1 MKEDNG
7 NPGKNTEEKKKNNE
21 SALVTKESLGAV
33 GALFSALAFLILIT
47 RSLIFGGI
55 GVAVNSFLLG
65 VFGYGAYAFVPALF
79 LASVSAFI
87 GKKIIK
93 NRSAAL
99 FILLF
104 LFTALLIVHGAV
116 TASWEQSGYFSACFS
131 SATGGVKTCSPAG
144 WTGGLIV
151 GALFSVA
158 GKAGA
163 FVLLSVALL
172 CFALA
177 AVKSVTGKSVLRSLS
192 KRFFAKKNAR
202 QQGETSQ
209 DSASAV
215 SAASADSAV
224 SGMPRAGLAERSAS
238 YMPYGADGARFA
250 DGGANVR
257 TAGNAGAVGA
267 ESGAYPYTD
276 TESYGGF
283 PGAAG
288 YEKRNEYG
296 FPAEN
301 VRMRPAVTLSKDV
314 PQSADN
320 SAPRAPSSF
329 SPFGSS
335 AYNAETQSG
344 AAGQSARAYNGAAQN
359 GGNLLYDEEAVERFR
374 NNLIF
379 DPNSKF
385 NQRKS
390 AANSPVSSA
399 PVFRSAPSAPSEKA
413 GGRSTDGFGASYT
426 DFYASSVNG
435 ENAQSRVV
443 PSGNGKNGS
452 DNYAA
457 DMRYSREVSDFS
469 AEAAQGNASATAA
482 SPVPPVTGGAFGRDG
497 QDVFNGEAFARKED
511 SRDGL
516 NGSLRDGQNGAE
528 EFGNGYGGALRSE
541 NRADFRGE
549 DGFRNEEDF
558 LGGEF
563 GARERDDLTIFDDED
578 DGFLRGEEFRVS
590 GGEETDGRDIRAD
603 DGFLRDRRIDGDLP
617 RFDTGV
623 SRREEPEADFNRNG
637 FSEADGRGET
647 DGGESRGAGYS
658 AREFTAAE
666 TPRQAQSAPQPPKE
680 QQKPQPPRPR
690 RPYRAAPLDYFDCT
704 DTRPDQN
711 ATEIEE
717 NKQTILDTLEAFK
730 VPDASIASVTCGPTV
745 TRYNVAVPRNISP
758 KKVVALDQP
767 IAMNLH
773 AKNGVNIAPN
783 FEDGTISV
791 EVPNR
796 KRQTVTLGCMIAAE
810 EFINS
815 KPNALVFAMGKN
827 VGNKKEYGD
836 IRKMTHILV
845 AGTSGSG
852 KTAFLHSII
861 ISLIMKYSP
870 ADLRLI
876 LIDPKKTEF
885 VVYEGLP
892 HLVINEVLSDT
903 NKVIQSLN
911 WAIAEM
917 ERRYDLFSKKSR
929 AGTYVIDIDE
939 YNANLAEGEEKLPK
953 IVIIADEVAAM
964 MQDAK
969 KDMEDR
975 IQNLTQKSRATGIHV
990 ILATQRP
997 STDVITGVIKSNLKS
1012 RIALSVA
1019 QEIDSRVILDESGAQ
1034 NLLGQG
1040 DLLYSTEGTKTPV
1053 RMQAPFISSEKAQE
1067 VIRYIKENNDCY
1079 FDEEAAAYIDKPK
1092 QSGVSGAEGAE
1103 DDEADFVYIEALRN
1117 VILSGSASISLVQR
1131 KCSVGYN
1138 KAGKIIEWMEDQGY
1152 ISAFDGAKARKV
1164 LITPEQFEEKYG
1176 PL

>member
-1 MKEDNG
+1 MKEENG
-7 NPGKNTEEKKKNNE
+7 NTGKNTEEQTSDKKKSNE
-21 SALVTKESLGAV
+21 NALVTKESLGAV

-47 RSLIFGGI
+47 RSLIFGDV

-65 VFGYGAYAFVPALF
+65 IFGYGAYAFVPAFF
-79 LASVSAFI
+79 LVSVAAFI
-87 GKKIIK
+87 GKRLIR

-99 FILLF
+99 CIFLS

-116 TASWEQSGYFSACFS
+116 TASWERSGYFSACFTV
-131 SATGGVKTCSPAG
+131 AEGGVKTCSPAG
-144 WTGGLIV
+144 WLGGLVV

-158 GKAGA
+158 GTAGA
-163 FVLLSVALL
+163 FVLLSLALL
-172 CFALA
+172 FFAALS
-177 AVKSVTGKSVLRSLS
+177 VKAVTGKSLFGALFKRLR
-192 KRFFAKKNAR
+192 AENTAR
-202 QQGETSQ
+202 KQNEKTQKSQGGARPQSSEG
-209 DSASAV
+209 DGRY
-215 SAASADSAV
+215 AAS
-224 SGMPRAGLAERSAS
+224 GEN
-238 YMPYGADGARFA
+238 GARVS
-250 DGGANVR
+250 NV
-257 TAGNAGAVGA
+257 
-267 ESGAYPYTD
+267 AYPDNNAAEYND
-276 TESYGGF
+276 SYGG
-283 PGAAG
+283 GAYGSGESLG

-301 VRMRPAVTLSKDV
+301 VRMRPAVSLSKDA
-314 PQSADN
+314 PQSADMR
-320 SAPRAPSSF
+320 AARAPSSF
-329 SPFGSS
+329 SPFGSTS
-335 AYNAETQSG
+335 YNDNGQVNAPARQNAAPYDG
-344 AAGQSARAYNGAAQN
+344 ADVP
-359 GGNLLYDEEAVERFR
+359 GGRDLLYSDDAIERFR

-385 NQRKS
+385 NRRNS
-390 AANSPVSSA
+390 AANQPINQAAERRVSPVP
-399 PVFRSAPSAPSEKA
+399 PVSRSASESSSSVRGVGSAAS
-413 GGRSTDGFGASYT
+413 FGTSYT
-426 DFYASSVNG
+426 DYYADSVNG
-435 ENAQSRVV
+435 ANGQNRVV
-443 PSGNGKNGS
+443 SAGNGAEANACGA
-452 DNYAA
+452 NTPNAG
-457 DMRYSREVSDFS
+457 YSREVSDFARES
-469 AEAAQGNASATAA
+469 AAENAAVSPADDDGIFRKAATPRGYEDASGVFSNDDFNRGEAASDGADFTDSLRGGNDRGNDAGIDRENDVSEEY
-482 SPVPPVTGGAFGRDG
+482 GGVSRGDTGRD
-497 QDVFNGEAFARKED
+497 FSRESAF
-511 SRDGL
+511 
-516 NGSLRDGQNGAE
+516 
-528 EFGNGYGGALRSE
+528 RSE
-541 NRADFRGE
+541 
-549 DGFRNEEDF
+549 
-558 LGGEF
+558 EF
-563 GARERDDLTIFDDED
+563 GARRENDDLTIFDDED
-578 DGFLRGEEFRVS
+578 EFLRGAEEDFSRGRGTEEGVTR
-590 GGEETDGRDIRAD
+590 GENGAD
-603 DGFLRDRRIDGDLP
+603 
-617 RFDTGV
+617 
-623 SRREEPEADFNRNG
+623 ENRNVG
-637 FSEADGRGET
+637 FA
-647 DGGESRGAGYS
+647 SRDFSSRDYPS
-658 AREFTAAE
+658 RDTAR
-666 TPRQAQSAPQPPKE
+666 APQSVQPPRP
-680 QQKPQPPRPR
+680 QQPRPR
-690 RPYRAAPLDYFDCT
+690 RPYRAAPLDFFDCT

-717 NKQTILDTLEAFK
+717 NKRTILDTLEAFK

-796 KRQTVTLGCMIAAE
+796 KRQTVTLGCMIASE

-939 YNANLAEGEEKLPK
+939 YNANLSEGEEKLPK

-997 STDVITGVIKSNLKS
+997 STDVITGVIKSNLKT

-1053 RMQAPFISSEKAQE
+1053 RLQAPFISSEKAQE

-1079 FDEEAAAYIDKPK
+1079 FNEEAAAYIDKPK
-1092 QSGVSGAEGAE
+1092 SSYGASGADGEE
-1103 DDEADFVYIEALRN
+1103 DDQVDYVYVEALRN

>member
-7 NPGKNTEEKKKNNE
+7 NPGKNTEEKTSEKKKNNE

-65 VFGYGAYAFVPALF
+65 VFGYGAFAFVPALF
-79 LASVSAFI
+79 LVSVSAFI

-116 TASWEQSGYFSACFS
+116 TVSWESTGYFSACFS
-131 SATGGVKTCSPAG
+131 VAEGGVKTCSPAG

-172 CFALA
+172 CFVAA
-177 AVKSVTGKSVLRSLS
+177 AVKAVTGKSVFRSLF
-192 KRFFAKKNAR
+192 KRLSAKKNAR
-202 QQGETSQ
+202 QQGDFPRNS
-209 DSASAV
+209 SY
-215 SAASADSAV
+215 
-224 SGMPRAGLAERSAS
+224 SGATQPEPPRSGAEQRRE
-238 YMPYGADGARFA
+238 PYAPYEGDARFA
-250 DGGANVR
+250 QG
-257 TAGNAGAVGA
+257 TASAGTSGNAGRADA
-267 ESGAYPYTD
+267 ESGAYPYTN
-276 TESYGGF
+276 TRGYGGF
-283 PGAAG
+283 PREAE

-296 FPAEN
+296 FPADN
-301 VRMRPAVTLSKDV
+301 VRIRPAVTLSKDV
-314 PQSADN
+314 PQGADDSA
-320 SAPRAPSSF
+320 ARAPSSF
-329 SPFGSS
+329 SPFGASS
-335 AYNAETQSG
+335 YGNAATQGG
-344 AAGQSARAYNGAAQN
+344 ASGQSARPS
-359 GGNLLYDEEAVERFR
+359 YDEEIIERFR

-385 NQRKS
+385 NQRNS
-390 AANSPVSSA
+390 AANQPVSAA
-399 PVFRSAPSAPSEKA
+399 PYFRSTSPASSQKTD
-413 GGRSTDGFGASYT
+413 GRSAAGFGASYT
-426 DFYASSVNG
+426 DFYANSVNG
-435 ENAQSRVV
+435 ENGQSRVV
-443 PSGNGKNGS
+443 SQGDGKNGT
-452 DNYAA
+452 DRFAA
-457 DMRYSREVSDFS
+457 GGYSREVSDFS
-469 AEAAQGNASATAA
+469 AEAAQGNAAS
-482 SPVPPVTGGAFGRDG
+482 SPVPSADNVAPGAFVRGE
-497 QDVFNGEAFARKED
+497 QDVFPGETFRRAED
-511 SRDGL
+511 NRNGL
-516 NGSLRDGQNGAE
+516 NGDLRDGQNGADTFGGLGYDDLQSE
-528 EFGNGYGGALRSE
+528 SRRGFLEKDEFRSE
-541 NRADFRGE
+541 REFRRADDFHS
-549 DGFRNEEDF
+549 EEY
-558 LGGEF
+558 
-563 GARERDDLTIFDDED
+563 GARERDDLAIFDDAD
-578 DGFLRGEEFRVS
+578 DGFLRGEDFRVS
-590 GGEETDGRDIRAD
+590 GEEETDGRFRPD
-603 DGFLRDRRIDGDLP
+603 DDFLRGGREGGDLP

-623 SRREEPEADFNRNG
+623 SRREEPEADFRRNG
-637 FSEADGRGET
+637 FSEADGRNKPES
-647 DGGESRGAGYS
+647 GESRGIGYS
-658 AREFTAAE
+658 AREFTE
-666 TPRQAQSAPQPPKE
+666 TPRNTQPVPQPPKAE
-680 QQKPQPPRPR
+680 PKPQPAPQPPRPR

-717 NKQTILDTLEAFK
+717 NKQTILDTLDAFK

-1040 DLLYSTEGTKTPV
+1040 DLLYSTEGTKTPI

-1079 FDEEAAAYIDKPK
+1079 FNEEAAAYIDKPK
-1092 QSGVSGAEGAE
+1092 QSGVPGAEGEE
-1103 DDEADFVYIEALRN
+1103 DDEVDYVYIEALRN

-1176 PL
+1176 RL